1 MYWLDTTILVLLIA
15 GAGLGAWT
23 GLLKQIVRVVGLI
36 AALAAAVFLHSWAA
50 DGLQQ
55 SVLQGSNPVVA
66 DGLAYGLVFLVVLL
80 AFQLTAMMIDRFL
93 KAAKLKWADRV
104 LGFLV
109 GGLKAAL
116 ILGAIALAVM
126 VFPPNQAT
134 KDAIQQSRIAPVLA
148 AGVDLAIQAVPS
160 TYTEKLRDGF
170 NKLKQDTD
178 KKAKELRDKEVPG
191 LPGAPAPSN
200 P

>member
-50 DGLQQ
+50 DALQQ
-55 SVLQGSNPVVA
+55 SVLQGSNPIVA
-66 DGLAYGLVFLVVLL
+66 DGLAYGGVFLAVLL
-80 AFQLTAMMIDRFL
+80 TFQLTAMMIDRFL

-126 VFPPNQAT
+126 VFPPNQAA
-134 KDAIQQSRIAPVLA
+134 KDAMQQSRIAPVLA

-178 KKAKELRDKEVPG
+178 RKAKELRDKQLPG
-191 LPGAPAPSN
+191 LPGASAPPN

>member
-109 GGLKAAL
+109 GALKAAL
-116 ILGAIALAVM
+116 ILGAIALAAM

-134 KDAIQQSRIAPVLA
+134 KEAIQQSRIAPALA

-178 KKAKELRDKEVPG
+178 RKAQELRDKEVPG

>member
-50 DGLQQ
+50 DALQQ
-55 SVLQGSNPVVA
+55 SVLQGSNPIVA
-66 DGLAYGLVFLVVLL
+66 DGLAYGGVFLAVLL
-80 AFQLTAMMIDRFL
+80 TFQLTAMMIDRFL

-126 VFPPNQAT
+126 VFPPNQAA
-134 KDAIQQSRIAPVLA
+134 KDAMQQSRIAPVLA

-178 KKAKELRDKEVPG
+178 KKAQELRDKQLPG
-191 LPGAPAPSN
+191 LPGASAPPN

>member
-134 KDAIQQSRIAPVLA
+134 KDAIQQSPIAPVLA

-191 LPGAPAPSN
+191 LPGVPAPSN